1 MTAKR
6 QLPPRL
12 ERRASEKTP
21 DGTGGAEAQRSLTF
35 ALVILACVIVMLVSG
50 GIVLFVMLQP

>member
-12 ERRASEKTP
+12 ERRASEKLP
-21 DGTGGAEAQRSLTF
+21 DAAAAQRSLTF
-35 ALVILACVIVMLVSG
+35 VLVILACIVVMLACG

>member
-12 ERRASEKTP
+12 ERRASEKAP
-21 DGTGGAEAQRSLTF
+21 DVAETQRNLTF

-50 GIVLFVMLQP
+50 GIVLFVLLQP